1 MSKSLSTGDRLALL
15 NWADRFR
22 PTGLVSVSTPISK
35 CFKTVA
41 EQDLRNY
48 WGLAR
53 TARNLKVEES
63 IRTKAHSQLFLIRT
77 KMEKWFVDSALEAL
91 RSRVIS
97 AADLLDGTVF
107 GSSLKQGVSF
117 RLPLSSCQPTAHC
130 AGGCYAH
137 DGLDASITTV
147 IRGSLNG
154 AFAQHYDDS
163 AAVERSDLLKI
174 FSIPLK
180 KAVHDSLR
188 DSERSGFKREARIR
202 MSHVGE
208 LTAYPAFANAIA
220 GIIHELTGGKVKC
233 IIYTRHKGAKLLDP
247 KLFVINFTLD
257 DASLNR
263 RSWAPDSAR
272 IVYSA
277 WEGKIRDDVGVNF
290 LEHHHLAHTTSTGSG
305 KICPATRPETNDR
318 TCDGVKCDYCFRPPT
333 RGEQLVALSVRS
345 SSETTPESSIALG
358 TATSTKLQKSTFLS
372 TTLKNPRSPKEQD
385 QSAPSPRI
393 TK

>member
-1 MSKSLSTGDRLALL
+1 MSKTLSTPERLALL
-15 NWADRFR
+15 KWAETLK
-22 PTGLVSVSTPISK
+22 PAGLINVSTPVSK
-35 CFKTVA
+35 CFKTA
-41 EQDLRNY
+41 AQQDLRKY

-53 TARNLKVEES
+53 TARNLKVEEG
-63 IRTKAHSQLFLIRT
+63 IRTKAHGHLFLVRT
-77 KMEKWFVDSALEAL
+77 RMEKWFVDSALEAV
-91 RSRVIS
+91 RTGVIV

-154 AFAQHYDDS
+154 AFAQHYEGS
-163 AAVERSDLLKI
+163 ATGERLGLLQV

-180 KAVHDSLR
+180 RAVHDSLR
-188 DSERSGFKREARIR
+188 DSQRSSFKREARIR

-208 LTAYPAFANAIA
+208 LTAYPEFANAIA
-220 GIIHELTGGKVKC
+220 SMIHDLSDGKVKC
-233 IIYTRHKGAKLLDP
+233 IVYTRHKDAKLLDP

-263 RSWAPDSAR
+263 RSWAPESAR

-277 WEGKIRDDVGVNF
+277 WEGQIREDVGVNF
-290 LEHHHLAHTTSTGSG
+290 LEHHHLAHTASAGSG
-305 KICPATRPETNDR
+305 KICPATRPETTDK
-318 TCDGVKCDYCFRPPT
+318 TCDGVKCDFCFRTPT

-345 SSETTPESSIALG
+345 SSETAPESSTAPG
-358 TATSTKLQKSTFLS
+358 TATLPKLRK
-372 TTLKNPRSPKEQD
+372 
-385 QSAPSPRI
+385 
-393 TK
+393 

>member
-1 MSKSLSTGDRLALL
+1 MSKTLSTPERVALL
-15 NWADRFR
+15 KWAEIFN
-22 PTGLVSVSTPISK
+22 PPGLINVSTPISK
-35 CFKTVA
+35 CFKRAA

-53 TARNLKVEES
+53 TARNLKVDEG
-63 IRTKAHSQLFLIRT
+63 IRTRAHGKLFLIRT
-77 KMEKWFVDSALEAL
+77 KIEKWFVDSALEAV
-91 RSRVIS
+91 RTGVIS
-97 AADLLDGTVF
+97 PSDLLDGTVF

-154 AFAQHYDDS
+154 AFAQHYENS
-163 AAVERSDLLKI
+163 PAWKRLGLIQV
-174 FSIPLK
+174 FSISLK

-188 DSERSGFKREARIR
+188 DSQRSGFKREARIR

-220 GIIHELTGGKVKC
+220 GMIHELTDGKVKC
-233 IIYTRHKGAKLLDP
+233 IIYTRHKDAKLLDP
-247 KLFVINFTLD
+247 ELFVINFTLD

-263 RSWAPDSAR
+263 RSWAPERAR

-277 WEGKIRDDVGVNF
+277 WKGQIRDDVGVNF
-290 LEHHHLAHTTSTGSG
+290 LEHHHLAHTASTGSG
-305 KICPATRPETNDR
+305 KICPATRPETTDK
-318 TCDGVKCDYCFRPPT
+318 TCDGVKCDFCFRTPT
-333 RGEQLVALSVRS
+333 HGE
-345 SSETTPESSIALG
+345 TPAPGYTRKQEC
-358 TATSTKLQKSTFLS
+358 
-372 TTLKNPRSPKEQD
+372 KED
-385 QSAPSPRI
+385 AANHEGD
-393 TK
+393 